1 MNLRTA
7 PLARTGERLSKRIMA
22 LAQCS
27 RTEAE
32 NYIEG
37 GWVQVDGIAIEEP
50 ALRVQATQNVTLDA
64 QAQLQDHAPVTLIL
78 HKPPGTLDGLNEP
91 NGPDEPA
98 AATVTGGGTK
108 TAATANKG
116 ASRKSASP
124 PPARQLLQAANHCA
138 NLHEPR
144 LLQRHL
150 RHLQAM
156 VPLETGAS
164 GLLVF
169 TQDWRCARK
178 LQTDMTSMEH
188 ELMVEVQGQIS
199 DAALQCIG
207 AALRRCDAPV
217 SATRFSVSSSSP
229 QHSQLRLAVKGAHPG
244 LAEYLCQSADLTL
257 LALRRIRLGRVQL
270 GPLPVG
276 QWRYLGYNEKF

>member
-1 MNLRTA
+1 MNHRTP

-22 LAQCS
+22 LAHCS

-37 GWVQVDGIAIEEP
+37 GWVQVDGVTSEEP
-50 ALRVQATQNVTLDA
+50 ALRVQAAQHVTLDA
-64 QAQLQDHAPVTLIL
+64 KAELQDHAPVTLIL

-98 AATVTGGGTK
+98 ASGASK
-108 TAATANKG
+108 TATSSKVP
-116 ASRKSASP
+116 SRKPTP
-124 PPARQLLQAANHCA
+124 PLPARQLLQAANHCA
-138 NLHEPR
+138 ALHEPR

-178 LQTDMTSMEH
+178 LQTDMGSMEH

-217 SATRFSVSSSSP
+217 SATRFSVSSSGP
-229 QHSQLRLAVKGAHPG
+229 QHSQLRLAVKGSHPG
-244 LAEYLCQSADLTL
+244 LAEYLCQSAGLTL

-270 GPLPVG
+270 GALPAG